1 VLRRTAKESNG
12 RQKCL
17 QIIDIRAFNS
27 EANGPTCQVRA
38 SVRRSQAGDSQ
49 EVFASGSKR
58 YRSDRGGEWH
68 ERECIG
74 TSPKTPTPI
83 AHASTPLSAVGS
95 LHFLRFLRDLQSP
108 TAAPNRRTEITES
121 IIATLVRC
129 LEKTASQSLAA
140 KRDWAIIA
148 AFCSAPTRDTPR
160 KWPVECLKTREDK
173 VFLWSASVEVPAFK
187 RALYLWLDWRMRSA
201 RPEQQHLFRVSE
213 GWARSRLL
221 FPNPQG
227 KALSRGALRNALAR
241 LQKTRD
247 KAFCH
252 YTANQIRDAFII
264 YWTENGRFH

>member
-1 VLRRTAKESNG
+1 MDPLAKFERALEGLKLETRKKYLRAARNAIGAIGNGSGKNESVSELA
-12 RQKCL
+12 QKL
-17 QIIDIRAFNS
+17 QHQSLIL
-27 EANGPTCQVRA
+27 EP
-38 SVRRSQAGDSQ
+38 
-49 EVFASGSKR
+49 SKR
-58 YRSDRGGEWH
+58 GR
-68 ERECIG
+68 I
-74 TSPKTPTPI
+74 SP
-83 AHASTPLSAVGS
+83 
-95 LHFLRFLRDLQSP
+95 FLRFLRDLQSP

-148 AFCSAPTRDTPR
+148 AFCSAPTRGTPR